1 MNQINLHHVSAA
13 RATLAV
19 LIGTLIVVFPQV
31 ALAQTDP
38 WEGVLQRIVDI
49 LTGDAARLAA
59 IIAVASVGITAWAGR
74 MQWSWAGSI
83 IGGIVLVF
91 GAAQIVDIFAG
102 VVGA

>member
-1 MNQINLHHVSAA
+1 MNQINLHHFRVA
-13 RATLAV
+13 RAITATA
-19 LIGTLIVVFPQV
+19 IGMLIVVFPEV
-31 ALAQTDP
+31 ALAQADP

-74 MQWSWAGSI
+74 MQWGWAGSI
-83 IGGIVLVF
+83 VGGIVLVF
-91 GAAQIVDIFAG
+91 GAAQIVDIFSG